1 MTGAFFI
8 SLALLSSPV
17 VTDTLQESRVT
28 ALKEGIPTARL
39 ASSVTVLGASV
50 IQKTG
55 TYRPGQLSAMV
66 PGLYIPDYGAS
77 LTSTIY
83 LRGLGSRMENPV
95 MGLYVDGIPVLDKNA
110 YDFDWEAVQGATLLR
125 GPQGTLYGRNAM
137 GGVLSLRTLSPSDEA
152 RPSALLEYGTAN
164 TVRAAGFFMAGNHAF
179 SASFR
184 HTDGFFRNTFS
195 GTLCDPY
202 NGLSLRWKWE
212 KGKYSNIL
220 SASLSSEGGFAY
232 GQVVDGV
239 PMPVN
244 YNDEA
249 GYRRLSVIEGF
260 RMKQELPLF
269 ELEGTASLQLLADDM
284 RMDQDYTARPVF
296 TLQQTQLSGAA
307 TAEVLARRKEKDAIW
322 QPVTGFFTFYKLN
335 RQKAPVHFKRVGIQ
349 ELILDNANKNIPSD
363 IGYLA
368 IPDEQMPIY
377 SGFLTGSWNAALFH
391 QSVFRLGRWTLTAG
405 LRLDYEGASMDYD
418 CLAQLHYQFVPTMK
432 AAKAFEVPYRG
443 NVTHHYFQVLPKV
456 SALFEAT
463 DRLRFFGTVSK
474 GYRAGGFNTQIFSD
488 ILQYQTMTALMKD
501 LGVYLDKPMVSVVAG
516 NTEYNPEKAWNFE
529 VGARYGKGNFRAD
542 AALYWIEVRDQ
553 QLTVFPEGMT
563 TGRMMTNAG
572 RSRSLGAEGQLL
584 WQPGNWRLQAS
595 YAYCHASM
603 EGKALLP
610 YVPAHTVFA
619 LAGYHFP
626 IGKTVLSADASL
638 RGAGP
643 FCWNEE
649 NTLREPFTLQADA
662 RIGLSYS
669 HIELYVRGRHLTGT
683 ATHTFYFKS
692 LGNEFLAQ
700 GKPRQLIIGLT
711 YKF

>member
-1 MTGAFFI
+1 
-8 SLALLSSPV
+8 
-17 VTDTLQESRVT
+17 
-28 ALKEGIPTARL
+28 
-39 ASSVTVLGASV
+39 
-50 IQKTG
+50 
-55 TYRPGQLSAMV
+55 
-66 PGLYIPDYGAS
+66 
-77 LTSTIY
+77 
-83 LRGLGSRMENPV
+83 
-95 MGLYVDGIPVLDKNA
+95 
-110 YDFDWEAVQGATLLR
+110 
-125 GPQGTLYGRNAM
+125 
-137 GGVLSLRTLSPSDEA
+137 
-152 RPSALLEYGTAN
+152 
-164 TVRAAGFFMAGNHAF
+164 
-179 SASFR
+179 
-184 HTDGFFRNTFS
+184 
-195 GTLCDPY
+195 
-202 NGLSLRWKWE
+202 
-212 KGKYSNIL
+212 
-220 SASLSSEGGFAY
+220 
-232 GQVVDGV
+232 
-239 PMPVN
+239 MPVN

-335 RQKAPVHFKRVGIQ
+335 RQKAPVHFKRMGIQ

-391 QSVFRLGRWTLTAG
+391 ESVFRLGRWTLTAG

-553 QLTVFPEGMT
+553 QLTVFPEGAEAAAWGPRDSFSGNPVTGACRPPTPTATPRWKGRRFFPMCRPTRYLPWPAT
-563 TGRMMTNAG
+563 TFPSGKPSSAPMPPSAEPVPSAG
-572 RSRSLGAEGQLL
+572 TRKTLSGSPSPCRRT
-584 WQPGNWRLQAS
+584 PAS
-595 YAYCHASM
+595 ACLTPTSNSM
-603 EGKALLP
+603 C
-610 YVPAHTVFA
+610 
-619 LAGYHFP
+619 
-626 IGKTVLSADASL
+626 
-638 RGAGP
+638 GAG
-643 FCWNEE
+643 
-649 NTLREPFTLQADA
+649 
-662 RIGLSYS
+662 I
-669 HIELYVRGRHLTGT
+669 
-683 ATHTFYFKS
+683 
-692 LGNEFLAQ
+692 
-700 GKPRQLIIGLT
+700 
-711 YKF
+711 